1 MHHGTELAVVIL
13 FSMTLAVGSVLRLLS
28 GVLKVPY
35 TIAML
40 MLGLACG
47 VALGW
52 PALGFD
58 ARMAAFANP
67 EFHPHTIDYLL
78 QALGSGLRVQPD
90 LIMFCFLP
98 ALVFESAFAIDLHTF
113 KKTVG
118 PAVVFAGPAMLV
130 ATALS
135 GGLLFVLLPYAG
147 WDWDGAFVT
156 HGAARGTII
165 ENGAL
170 LASLFFGAL
179 ISATDPVAVVALL
192 RDLGVNKKLA
202 HLIEGESLLNDG
214 TAIVVSGVM
223 LELVVGRPFG
233 GVASTSMH
241 FVVVVA
247 GGLIVG
253 WLLALATAWI
263 LGRTFNDPLVEIT
276 ATLVLGYMAMWVA
289 EGMLHVSGVMALV
302 AAGLWMGGPARTTV
316 SPEIAH
322 FLHQFWELL
331 AHMANTLIFFL
342 VGLVIG
348 HRFQDATL
356 ADFGLILAVYV
367 GIMAI
372 RFVVTAAFRPLA
384 DRFGDP
390 ISGPDVLIVSWG
402 GLRGAV
408 AMALVLALATNEM
421 VPEVVSQ
428 KMLLLTAGVVLLS
441 IAVNGMTMGALLSRL
456 GYDAPPIGEAM
467 AAVGARA
474 SVLDRVRQ
482 AIDTMRTSRDLR
494 TVRWNEVVDSLE
506 VRRGQLANQRDAL
519 RADLDKLPPH
529 ERAGGVWA
537 QVLGIEREAYWHA
550 FGHGTL
556 GSRAVKVLDH
566 EINSHFDAISLG
578 KLDPPESRIPASA
591 DLRRRMTRML
601 RETEAF
607 AGLYA
612 NVEFENLALQ
622 YDLMRG
628 MSSAASKVLAALG
641 GLEFPSPE
649 AEAQIRATYQRYH
662 ADGKQGLEEMR
673 VGMPEIS
680 AAIETRIAERI
691 ALNLEREQLLACGHS
706 GVLSEAEA
714 TRLAAE
720 VEERMARLAVAA
732 TRARLPEL
740 HEIVAEIPLFEG
752 LAPEQLQRIASA
764 ARVVV
769 MPAGDQLFQQGDR
782 GDAMFFIVRGAVHIS
797 MRDEAGHE
805 RPIDVLGGG
814 DILGEMALLTGEP
827 RTASALCATAVTLV
841 RLGRDAFESAIAE
854 SAELAEACWGALA
867 RRRFDNHLRT
877 RRPWQHLDHNA
888 RVEWFD
894 CARHEALGDGQSLT
908 CDAHARWAFV
918 VVGAASA
925 QRSGGAPGAAVDPI
939 QAPALIEL
947 REAQTLVAIGA
958 TRVLLLPDPPAAHA
972 AA

>member
-47 VALGW
+47 IALGW
-52 PALGFD
+52 PALGFQD
-58 ARMAAFANP
+58 RMAAFTNP
-67 EFHPHTIDYLL
+67 EFHPHTIDYVL

-118 PAVVFAGPAMLV
+118 PAIVFAGPAMLV

-135 GGLLFVLLPYAG
+135 GGLLYVLLPFAG
-147 WDWDGAFVT
+147 WDWDGAFVA

-170 LASLFFGAL
+170 LAALFFGAL

-223 LELVVGRPFG
+223 LELVVGQPFG
-233 GVASTSMH
+233 GVGSTSLH

-247 GGLIVG
+247 GGLLVG

-316 SPEIAH
+316 SPEVAH

-342 VGLVIG
+342 VGLIIG
-348 HRFQDATL
+348 HRFQDATI

-367 GIMAI
+367 GIMVI
-372 RFVVTAAFRPLA
+372 RFVVTAAFRPMA

-441 IAVNGMTMGALLSRL
+441 IAVNGMTMGTLLSRL

-474 SVLDRVRQ
+474 AVLDRVRQ
-482 AIDTMRTSRDLR
+482 AIESMRSSRELR
-494 TVRWNEVVDSLE
+494 TVRWNEVVDSIE
-506 VRRGQLANQRDAL
+506 ARRSHLAGQRDAL
-519 RADLDKLPPH
+519 RADLEKLPIDA
-529 ERAGGVWA
+529 RAGGIWS

-550 FGHGTL
+550 FSHGTL
-556 GSRAVKVLDH
+556 SSRAVKVFDH
-566 EINSHFDAISLG
+566 EINSHFDAIAKGNLE
-578 KLDPPESRIPASA
+578 PPESRVPTSAS
-591 DLRRRMTRML
+591 LRRRMTRML

-612 NVEFENLALQ
+612 NVEFENLALH
-622 YDLMRG
+622 YDLLRG
-628 MSSAASKVLAALG
+628 MSSAAAKVLGALG
-641 GLEFPSPE
+641 GLEFPSLE
-649 AEAQIRATYQRYH
+649 AEAAVRRAYQRYQ

-673 VGMPEIS
+673 VGLPEIT

-691 ALNLEREQLLACGHS
+691 AMNLEREQLLACGHS
-706 GVLSEAEA
+706 GVLSEVEA

-720 VEERMARLAVAA
+720 VEERMARLATAA

-740 HEIVAEIPLFEG
+740 GEMVAEIPLFEG
-752 LAPEQLQRIASA
+752 LSAPQLERIAAA

-769 MPAGDQLFQQGDR
+769 LPAGDLLFRQRDR
-782 GDAMFFIVRGAVHIS
+782 GDAMFFIVRGAVHITIT
-797 MRDEAGHE
+797 DDAGVD
-805 RPIDVLGGG
+805 RSIDVLGGG

-841 RLGRDAFESAIAE
+841 RLGRDAFESAIAD
-854 SAELAEACWGALA
+854 SAELADACWGALA
-867 RRRFDNHLRT
+867 RRRLDNHVRT
-877 RRPWQHLDHNA
+877 RRPWQHLEHGA
-888 RVEWFD
+888 RTNWFGQG
-894 CARHEALGDGQSLT
+894 RLVALEDGQVLA
-908 CDAHARWAFV
+908 CEAAARWAFV
-918 VVGAASA
+918 VVGGVSSKGVGAAA
-925 QRSGGAPGAAVDPI
+925 VGTITAPGLVD
-939 QAPALIEL
+939 LREL
-947 REAQTLVAIGA
+947 RPLVGHGA
-958 TRVLLLPDPPAAHA
+958 TRVLVLPDLPAEQA